1 MITIKQLNSLSRDH
15 FLTAIA
21 WVFEHSPWV
30 AERAWAQRPFRDLN
44 DLHDVMIQEVERASQ
59 EQKLALLCAHPD
71 LGTRARIS
79 EASTGEQSGA
89 GLDRLT
95 LEEYRRLQDLN
106 TAYREKFG
114 FPFIYAVKGSNKY
127 DILRALEQRLETAPE
142 GELRE
147 ALEQVYRIAWF
158 RLREAIS
165 S

>member
-1 MITIKQLNSLSRDH
+1 MNTIAQLNSLPRDQ
-15 FLTAIA
+15 FVAAIG

-30 AERAWAQRPFRDLN
+30 ADRAWALRPFRGLN
-44 DLHDVMIQEVERASQ
+44 HLHEVMRQEVERGSR
-59 EQKLALLCAHPD
+59 EQKLTLLCAHPD

-95 LEEYRRLQDLN
+95 AEEYQRIRGLN

-127 DILRALEQRLETAPE
+127 DILRALERRLASTPE
-142 GELRE
+142 EELRE

-158 RLREAIS
+158 RLGEAVR
-165 S
+165 